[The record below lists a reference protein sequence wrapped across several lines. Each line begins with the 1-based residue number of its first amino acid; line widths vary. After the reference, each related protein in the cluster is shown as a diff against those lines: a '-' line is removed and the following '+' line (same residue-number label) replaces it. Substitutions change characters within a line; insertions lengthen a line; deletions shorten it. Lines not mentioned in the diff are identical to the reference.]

1 MRKLL
6 LKINEAH
13 PYEELKIDI
22 IPLSDENYFN

>member
-13 PYEELKIDI
+13 PYEEPEIDI

>member
-6 LKINEAH
+6 LKINETH
-13 PYEELKIDI
+13 PYEELEIDI